1 MSCLNVCN
9 LIIRKQLKHWERSR
23 SRKTTHLL
31 DIAFIHLCELGLIA
45 MMAVLYDISFA
56 VEKAHDKMLDLSKCE
71 KTKQIVKNV
80 LDMVRAYIAKAS
92 LVGKTFRVV
101 KQGASAIY

>member
-1 MSCLNVCN
+1 
-9 LIIRKQLKHWERSR
+9 
-23 SRKTTHLL
+23 
-31 DIAFIHLCELGLIA
+31 
-45 MMAVLYDISFA
+45 MAVLYDISFA